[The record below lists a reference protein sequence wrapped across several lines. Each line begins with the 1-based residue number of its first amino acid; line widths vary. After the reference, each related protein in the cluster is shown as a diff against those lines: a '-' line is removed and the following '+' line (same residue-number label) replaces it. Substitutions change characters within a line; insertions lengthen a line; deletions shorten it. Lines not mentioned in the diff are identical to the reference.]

1 MQRNTVKIKYSL
13 LQATDYDNNNSVDA
27 IIIKSILGF
36 NPKKKERNFFFPV
49 SCAVMMILWNIQF
62 TALKVGI
69 LSIMHVVLKCV
80 YAEKGGI
87 NRNF

>member
-36 NPKKKERNFFFPV
+36 NQKKKRGIFF
-49 SCAVMMILWNIQF
+49 SQL
-62 TALKVGI
+62 
-69 LSIMHVVLKCV
+69 VVQL
-80 YAEKGGI
+80 
-87 NRNF
+87 